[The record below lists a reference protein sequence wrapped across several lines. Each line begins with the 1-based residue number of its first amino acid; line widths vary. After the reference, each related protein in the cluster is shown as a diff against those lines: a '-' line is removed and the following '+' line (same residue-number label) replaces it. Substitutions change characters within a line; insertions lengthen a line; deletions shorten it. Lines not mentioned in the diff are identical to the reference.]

1 VKIAGWQAR
10 CFDIVIVLSLSALL
24 IYPVLYKVV
33 QYYDFQIHDWDTGI
47 YSNVI
52 WNLAN
57 GNGFHSALLGGN
69 DLGEHFSPIIAV
81 FVPFFMID
89 PSPIWLLAGQGLA
102 VGATYVLLY
111 FAAVKIF
118 GDANLRFVRPLA
130 LVFAIWALV
139 YRPLW
144 FALLFEFHPST
155 LATPLL
161 AGALLALMYGR
172 DRVLWCLVAVL
183 LLSKENAPLAV
194 LGLGCYAGLVRLR
207 PRLGLALGAIAAVS
221 AALIFGVVIPSF
233 RTTVWT
239 HYARFGPLVD
249 WPQKSFYLYELIR
262 PLAFL
267 PLAFWRALICALPLV
282 ALNLSV
288 NFAGQFS
295 ARAQYDDFASVF
307 LLVAAMHGA
316 VVVFRAV
323 GSVLKGWR
331 ATVAYGVVAL
341 VAVLLATLKEH
352 DVYELSDLRAIWPG
366 QKEWQLRQELAHFS
380 SLPREIGI
388 AAQQVLGP
396 YLSAR
401 PRYVPIP
408 DAVTGLDLRRLRS
421 GDEVLITPIGDPNT
435 FSELAKQ
442 FNRAPNLAL
451 IHSSPVLRVYEVR

>member
-10 CFDIVIVLSLSALL
+10 CFNIVIVLSLSALL

-81 FVPFFMID
+81 FVPFFAID

-172 DRVLWCLVAVL
+172 DRVLWCLVVVTRAWY
-183 LLSKENAPLAV
+183 
-194 LGLGCYAGLVRLR
+194 GC
-207 PRLGLALGAIAAVS
+207 GLAWVWRS
-221 AALIFGVVIPSF
+221 APSQ
-233 RTTVWT
+233 R
-239 HYARFGPLVD
+239 
-249 WPQKSFYLYELIR
+249 
-262 PLAFL
+262 
-267 PLAFWRALICALPLV
+267 
-282 ALNLSV
+282 
-288 NFAGQFS
+288 
-295 ARAQYDDFASVF
+295 
-307 LLVAAMHGA
+307 
-316 VVVFRAV
+316 
-323 GSVLKGWR
+323 
-331 ATVAYGVVAL
+331 
-341 VAVLLATLKEH
+341 
-352 DVYELSDLRAIWPG
+352 
-366 QKEWQLRQELAHFS
+366 
-380 SLPREIGI
+380 
-388 AAQQVLGP
+388 
-396 YLSAR
+396 
-401 PRYVPIP
+401 
-408 DAVTGLDLRRLRS
+408 
-421 GDEVLITPIGDPNT
+421 
-435 FSELAKQ
+435 
-442 FNRAPNLAL
+442 
-451 IHSSPVLRVYEVR
+451 